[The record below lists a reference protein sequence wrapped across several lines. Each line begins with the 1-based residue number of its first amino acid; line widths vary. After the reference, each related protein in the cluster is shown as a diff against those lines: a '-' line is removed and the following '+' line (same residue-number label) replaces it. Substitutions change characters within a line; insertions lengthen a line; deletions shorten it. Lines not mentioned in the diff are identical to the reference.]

1 MTQLLQPDI
10 DLPHRDH
17 QAIRYWVDERIW
29 GHRIWDNQTPW
40 LIFLEFAG
48 IAESAHKEGSLLD
61 ERESYYPLLFHPH
74 QRILLRNLLYNNQIL
89 PFILDR
95 FPDDGRAWKEWTS
108 WMEENA
114 RGVVKREFSY
124 LQERFSGFR
133 EFARLIVML
142 RSSTVESESN
152 RRWSSRFIF
161 PFGASCL
168 YEDLNINAA
177 NKVSR
182 EYINFGRTGEVL
194 YLMLCRSSSA
204 KTIKPHL
211 ERMTTNQNP
220 WNTLVALLQDAD
232 QEHREQRGKSFL
244 PYKAHAAF
252 DVLGEDVLHLF
263 ELELPGF
270 DAYPHIA
277 FMSTMHLMLYQM
289 AVSSQIL
296 GTPQPPIICEI
307 VAPRKTLVRE
317 LSINSYQYNSQ
328 LSAQAVAAFIDSIAS
343 SDEWKAAE
351 TSSDAYPRCK
361 TILLD
366 RVVWPRDADDYDKA
380 HEPDTLIKHLRQSAM
395 SRHRQHAGNV
405 HRSYGRSIGLI
416 SKRGTNKLRYAP
428 NDALLK
434 SLILANVSDR
444 MEFKEFL
451 QRLFARY
458 GIVIG
463 EREAAQSIEESEFD
477 SKVFQSNSA
486 RLEQRLSSLGMLRRL
501 SDACAYVLNP
511 YAEGTR

>member
-1 MTQLLQPDI
+1 MTQLQPDI
-10 DLPHRDH
+10 NLPHHDH
-17 QAIRYWVDERIW
+17 QTIRYWVDERIW

-48 IAESAHKEGSLLD
+48 IAESAHRDGSLLD
-61 ERESYYPLLFHPH
+61 ERGSYYPLLFRPH
-74 QRILLRNLLYNNQIL
+74 QRILLRNVLYNNQIL

-95 FPDDGRAWKEWTS
+95 FPDDGRAWREWTS
-108 WMEENA
+108 WMQENA
-114 RGVVKREFSY
+114 RGVAKRDFDY
-124 LQERFSGFR
+124 LQDRFSGFR
-133 EFARLIVML
+133 EFARLISML
-142 RSSTVESESN
+142 RTSTVESESN
-152 RRWSSRFIF
+152 RRWSSRFLF
-161 PFGASCL
+161 PFGESCL

-182 EYINFGRTGEVL
+182 EYINFGRTGELL

-204 KTIKPHL
+204 TTIVPFLQK
-211 ERMTTNQNP
+211 MVTNQNP
-220 WNTLVALLQDAD
+220 WNTLVALLQDD
-232 QEHREQRGKSFL
+232 EQEHREQRGKSYL
-244 PYKAHAAF
+244 PYTTHTAF
-252 DVLGEDVLHLF
+252 DTLGADILHLF
-263 ELELPGF
+263 QLDLPGF

-277 FMSTMHLMLYQM
+277 LMSSMHVMLYQM

-296 GTPQPPIICEI
+296 GITCPPIVCEI

-328 LSAQAVAAFIDSIAS
+328 LSAQAVTAYIDSITS

-351 TSSDAYPRCK
+351 SSSDAYPRCK
-361 TILLD
+361 TMLLD
-366 RVVWPRDADDYDKA
+366 QVVWPRDADDYDKA
-380 HEPDTLIKHLRQSAM
+380 HEPGTMIKHLRQSAL

-451 QRLFARY
+451 QRLFMRY

-463 EREAAQSIEESEFD
+463 EREADQSLEESEFD
-477 SKVFQSNSA
+477 SKVFQSNAS

-511 YAEGTR
+511 YAETAR